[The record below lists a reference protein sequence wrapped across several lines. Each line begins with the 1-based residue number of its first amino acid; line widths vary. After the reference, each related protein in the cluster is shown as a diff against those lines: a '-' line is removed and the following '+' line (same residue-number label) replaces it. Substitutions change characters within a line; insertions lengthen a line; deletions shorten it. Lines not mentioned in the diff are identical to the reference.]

1 MKLML
6 AIAEFRVNG
15 SSLSL
20 ELGKFPD
27 TNQPD
32 FASGNLEA
40 AMRIL
45 E

>member
-6 AIAEFRVNG
+6 AIAGFRVNG

-20 ELGKFPD
+20 KLGKFPD
-27 TNQPD
+27 TSQPD
-32 FASGNLEA
+32 FASENLEA
-40 AMRIL
+40 AMSTL